1 MNAAKRKRSEEAKPG
16 KEDRGDFL
24 IGLVKALAQGKAGEA
39 QLGNVTGSSQRMEG
53 QRNTRLR
60 MGSPSGSSTGLED
73 QERSRS
79 YASMVGSDNRRDNGS
94 YNQEFRGPS
103 SSRREDDGLIEQAVE
118 MIRGLARPTQSAPAM
133 DKLQEG
139 IQLLTQMAQQAG
151 RR

>member
-1 MNAAKRKRSEEAKPG
+1 
-16 KEDRGDFL
+16 
-24 IGLVKALAQGKAGEA
+24 
-39 QLGNVTGSSQRMEG
+39 
-53 QRNTRLR
+53 
-60 MGSPSGSSTGLED
+60 MGSPPGSSTRIED

-103 SSRREDDGLIEQAVE
+103 FSTGLEDQAME
-118 MIRGLARPTQSAPAM
+118 MIRGLARPTQPAPAM